1 MPQALSAAEG
11 NNEADTRRP
20 AACSGEDD
28 GTWLE
33 QTLICAATESSRRPP
48 LFTGG
53 AECMRMV
60 NLQSLTWHMAC
71 ISDMSE
77 TMPVSASM
85 FSDAIEY

>member
-1 MPQALSAAEG
+1 MAHIPLATACAPQALSAAEG
-11 NNEADTRRP
+11 NNGADTRRP

-33 QTLICAATESSRRPP
+33 ETLTCE
-48 LFTGG
+48 
-53 AECMRMV
+53 AERMRMV
-60 NLQSLTWHMAC
+60 HLQSLRWHMGC
-71 ISDMSE
+71 NSDMSK

>member
-33 QTLICAATESSRRPP
+33 SLICAATESSRWPP
-48 LFTGG
+48 FTGE

-77 TMPVSASM
+77 TMPVSTSM